1 MMKIVEVKGIALSF
15 KLENAP
21 RRGSGQ
27 PVKKDTVIVR
37 VKTED
42 GIVGYG
48 EAHHALAPT
57 VVADIVNYN
66 LAPIVV
72 GQDAMAVEDIW
83 QKIYVKQGQT
93 HGPGWALFKAMSGVD
108 IALWDARGKA
118 LKQPVYRLLGGSQK
132 KIRAYAGGVCLGYQP
147 PAQLL
152 EEAQRF
158 VERGWTALKL
168 RLGDTVENDIERV
181 RYVRKHLAASID
193 IMVDVN
199 TRYSYLDALRAL
211 PALEECGVY
220 WLEEPFT
227 PDNIA
232 DYARVNARTSIPLAG
247 GENHFTRY
255 QARQLLETGA
265 VDIVQPDPCKSGGI
279 TECKK
284 IADLASAYRRSFA
297 PHTGMSGIDG
307 AACLHLLCAVQNA
320 LVYESDCAA
329 FNPFRDE
336 LVSGGPVLV
345 DGHVQPTDEPGL
357 GVAVDESLFD
367 KLPGIPGP
375 CYI

>member
-1 MMKIVEVKGIALSF
+1 M
-15 KLENAP
+15 
-21 RRGSGQ
+21 
-27 PVKKDTVIVR
+27 VIVR

-66 LAPIVV
+66 LAPLVV
-72 GQDAMAVEDIW
+72 GQDAMAVEEIW

-93 HGPGWALFKAMSGVD
+93 HGPGWSFFKALSGVD

-118 LKQPVYRLLGGSQK
+118 LKQPVYSLLGGVRK

-147 PAQLL
+147 PPQLL
-152 EEAQRF
+152 EEAQKF
-158 VERGWTALKL
+158 VSAGWTALKL
-168 RLGDTVENDIERV
+168 RLGDSVERDIERV
-181 RYVRKHLAASID
+181 KYIRKHLPASVD

-199 TRYSYLDALRAL
+199 TRYTYLDAQRVI
-211 PALEECGVY
+211 PTLEECGIF

-227 PDNIA
+227 PDNLA
-232 DYARVNARTSIPLAG
+232 DYARINASTRIPLAG

-255 QARQLLETGA
+255 QARELLERSA

-279 TECKK
+279 TECKR
-284 IADLASAYRRSFA
+284 IADLASAFRRSFA

-307 AACLHLLCAVQNA
+307 AACLHLLCSTSNA

-336 LVSGGPVLV
+336 VVHGGPALV
-345 DGHVQPTDEPGL
+345 DGFVEPNEKPGL
-357 GVAVDESLFD
+357 GVEVDESLFS

>member
-1 MMKIVEVKGIALSF
+1 MKITEVTGIPLSF

-27 PVKKDTVIVR
+27 PVKKDMVIVR

-72 GQDAMAVEDIW
+72 GQDAMAVEEIW

-93 HGPGWALFKAMSGVD
+93 HGPGWSFFKALSGVD

-118 LKQPVYRLLGGSQK
+118 LKQPVYSLLGGVRK

-147 PAQLL
+147 PSQLL
-152 EEAQRF
+152 EEAQKF
-158 VERGWTALKL
+158 VSAGWTALKL
-168 RLGDTVENDIERV
+168 RLGDSVERDIEQV
-181 RYVRKHLAASID
+181 KYIRKHLPASVD

-199 TRYSYLDALRAL
+199 TRYTYLDAQRVI
-211 PALEECGVY
+211 PTLEECGIF

-227 PDNIA
+227 PDNLA
-232 DYARVNARTSIPLAG
+232 DYARINASTRIPLAG

-255 QARQLLETGA
+255 QARELLERSA

-279 TECKK
+279 TECKR
-284 IADLASAYRRSFA
+284 IADLASAFRRSFA

-307 AACLHLLCAVQNA
+307 AACLHLLCSTSNA

-336 LVSGGPVLV
+336 LVHGGPVLA
-345 DGHVQPTDEPGL
+345 DGFVEPNEKPGL
-357 GVAVDESLFD
+357 GVEIDESLFSR
-367 KLPGIPGP
+367 LPGIPGP

>member
-1 MMKIVEVKGIALSF
+1 MKIVEVRGIALSF

-27 PVKKDTVIVR
+27 PVKKDMVLIRVR
-37 VKTED
+37 TED
-42 GIVGYG
+42 GITGYG

-57 VVADIVNYN
+57 VVADIVNHN

-72 GQDAMAVEDIW
+72 GESAMAVEDIW

-93 HGPGWALFKAMSGVD
+93 HGPGWALYKAMSGVD
-108 IALWDARGKA
+108 MALWDARGKA
-118 LKQPVYRLLGGSQK
+118 LGQPVYGLLGGTRR

-152 EEAQRF
+152 DEAAGF

-168 RLGDTVENDIERV
+168 RLGDSVENDIERV
-181 RYVRKHLAASID
+181 RHVRKHLPPSVD
-193 IMVDVN
+193 IMVDIN
-199 TRYSYLDALRAL
+199 TRYTYLQAQRVL
-211 PALEECGVY
+211 PVLEECGVF

-227 PDNIA
+227 PDNVA
-232 DYARVNARTSIPLAG
+232 DYSRVNASTRIPLAG

-255 QARQLLETGA
+255 QARQLLETA
-265 VDIVQPDPCKSGGI
+265 AIDIIQPDPCKSGGI

-284 IADLASAYRRSFA
+284 IADLASAFRRSFA

-307 AACLHLLCAVQNA
+307 AACLHLLCASANG

-336 LVSGGPVLV
+336 LVSGGPSLR
-345 DGHVQPTDEPGL
+345 DGHVEPNDRPGL
-357 GVAVDESLFD
+357 GVEVDESLFA

>member
-1 MMKIVEVKGIALSF
+1 MRIVEVKGIALSF

-27 PVKKDTVIVR
+27 PVKKDMVLVR

-118 LKQPVYRLLGGSQK
+118 LNQPVYRLLGGSQK

-147 PAQLL
+147 PARLL
-152 EEAQRF
+152 EEAQGF
-158 VERGWTALKL
+158 VARGWTALKL
-168 RLGDTVENDIERV
+168 RLGDTVESDIERL
-181 RYVRKHLAASID
+181 RYVRKHLPDSID

-199 TRYSYLDALRAL
+199 TRYSYLDAMRAL

-227 PDNIA
+227 PDNTA
-232 DYARVNARTSIPLAG
+232 DYSRVNATTRIPLAG

-255 QARQLLETGA
+255 QARQLLEIAA
-265 VDIVQPDPCKSGGI
+265 VDILQPDPCKSGGI
-279 TECKK
+279 SECKK
-284 IADLASAYRRSFA
+284 IADLASAFRRSFA

-307 AACLHLLCAVQNA
+307 AACLHLLCATQNA

-329 FNPFRDE
+329 LNPFRDD
-336 LVSGGPVLV
+336 LVNGGPVLV
-345 DGHVQPTDEPGL
+345 DGHVAPNDKPGL
-357 GVAVDESLFD
+357 GIEVDESMFD

-375 CYI
+375 CYV

>member
-1 MMKIVEVKGIALSF
+1 M
-15 KLENAP
+15 
-21 RRGSGQ
+21 
-27 PVKKDTVIVR
+27 
-37 VKTED
+37 
-42 GIVGYG
+42 
-48 EAHHALAPT
+48 
-57 VVADIVNYN
+57 
-66 LAPIVV
+66 
-72 GQDAMAVEDIW
+72 
-83 QKIYVKQGQT
+83 
-93 HGPGWALFKAMSGVD
+93 
-108 IALWDARGKA
+108 
-118 LKQPVYRLLGGSQK
+118 
-132 KIRAYAGGVCLGYQP
+132 
-147 PAQLL
+147 
-152 EEAQRF
+152 
-158 VERGWTALKL
+158 
-168 RLGDTVENDIERV
+168 
-181 RYVRKHLAASID
+181 
-193 IMVDVN
+193 
-199 TRYSYLDALRAL
+199 RAL

-232 DYARVNARTSIPLAG
+232 DYARVNAKTSIPLAG

-336 LVSGGPVLV
+336 LLSGGPVLV
-345 DGHVQPTDEPGL
+345 EGHVEPSDAPGL

-375 CYI
+375 CYV

>member
-1 MMKIVEVKGIALSF
+1 MKITEVKGIALSF
-15 KLENAP
+15 RLENAP

-27 PVKKDTVIVR
+27 PVKKDMVLIR

-66 LAPIVV
+66 LAPIVI
-72 GQDAMAVEDIW
+72 GQSAMAVEEIW

-108 IALWDARGKA
+108 IALWDVRGKA
-118 LKQPVYRLLGGSQK
+118 LNQPVYGLLGGVRK

-152 EEAQRF
+152 DEAQGF
-158 VERGWTALKL
+158 VDRGWTALKL
-168 RLGDTVENDIERV
+168 RLGDSVDRDIERV
-181 RYVRKHLAASID
+181 RYVRQHLPASID

-199 TRYSYLDALRAL
+199 TRYSYLDAQRAL
-211 PALEECGVY
+211 PALEECGIF

-227 PDNIA
+227 PDNTA
-232 DYARVNARTSIPLAG
+232 DYARINASTRIPLAG

-255 QARQLLETGA
+255 QARQLLEAGA
-265 VDIVQPDPCKSGGI
+265 VDIIQPDPCKSGGI
-279 TECKK
+279 TECKR
-284 IADLASAYRRSFA
+284 IADIASAFRRSFA

-307 AACLHLLCAVQNA
+307 AACLHLLCGTSNA
-320 LVYESDCAA
+320 LVYESDCAS

-345 DGHVQPTDEPGL
+345 DGHVEPNARPGL
-357 GVAVDESLFD
+357 GIDVDESLFD
-367 KLPGIPGP
+367 RLPGIPGP
-375 CYI
+375 CYV

>member
-1 MMKIVEVKGIALSF
+1 MKITDVEATALSF

-27 PVKKDTVIVR
+27 PVKKDMVIVR

-66 LAPIVV
+66 IAPIVV

-83 QKIYVKQGQT
+83 QKVYVKQGQT
-93 HGPGWALFKAMSGVD
+93 HGPGWSFFKALSGVD
-108 IALWDARGKA
+108 IAIWDARGKA
-118 LKQPVYRLLGGSQK
+118 MKQPVYSMLGGVRK
-132 KIRAYAGGVCLGYQP
+132 KVRAYAGGVCLGYQT

-152 EEAQRF
+152 EEAQQF
-158 VERGWTALKL
+158 VAAGWTALKL
-168 RLGDTVENDIERV
+168 RLGDSVARDIERV
-181 RYVRKHLAASID
+181 EHVRKHLPASID
-193 IMVDVN
+193 LMTDAN
-199 TRYSYLDALRAL
+199 TRYTYLDAQRVL
-211 PALEECGVY
+211 PALEACGVF

-227 PDNIA
+227 PDNLA
-232 DYARVNARTSIPLAG
+232 DYSRINASTRIPLAG

-255 QARQLLETGA
+255 QARELLERTA
-265 VDIVQPDPCKSGGI
+265 VDIIQPDPCKSGGI
-279 TECKK
+279 TECKR
-284 IADLASAYRRSFA
+284 IADLASAFRRSFA

-307 AACLHLLCAVQNA
+307 AACLHLLCSASNA
-320 LVYESDCAA
+320 LVYESDCSAL
-329 FNPFRDE
+329 NPFRDE
-336 LVSGGPVLV
+336 LIHGGPTLV
-345 DGHVQPTDEPGL
+345 DGFVEPNEKPGL
-357 GVAVDESLFD
+357 GLDVDESLFS
-367 KLPGIPGP
+367 KYPGIPGP